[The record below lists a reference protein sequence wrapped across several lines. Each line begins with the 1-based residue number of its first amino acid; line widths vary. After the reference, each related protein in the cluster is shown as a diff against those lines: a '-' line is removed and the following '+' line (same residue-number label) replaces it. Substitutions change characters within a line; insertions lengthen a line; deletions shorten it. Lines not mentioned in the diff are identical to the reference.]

1 MEDNSIVDLY
11 WARDERAIEVTSD
24 KYGRY
29 CYSIAY
35 NILGSKEDSDECVND
50 TYLGA
55 WNSMPPHRPAILSTF
70 LGKITRSLSLKK
82 WRDKTRLK
90 RGGCQADIT
99 LEELQECIP
108 TGSNIEEELE
118 AKELVGVVN
127 EFLKELPLEERR
139 IFLRRYWYFDSI
151 EDICKRFGYGKSK
164 VKMKLFRTREKLMKS
179 LEGEGVKV

>member
-1 MEDNSIVDLY
+1 MDDNSIVDMY
-11 WARDERAIEVTSD
+11 WARNEKAIEVTGD

-35 NILGSKEDSDECVND
+35 NILGSREDSDECVND

-55 WNSMPPHRPAILSTF
+55 WNSMPPNRPVILSTF

-90 RGGCQADIT
+90 RGGGCADVT
-99 LEELQECIP
+99 LEELKECIP
-108 TGSNIEEELE
+108 AGSNIEEELE
-118 AKELVGVVN
+118 TKELAEMVN
-127 EFLKELPLEERR
+127 EFLKELPVEERR

-164 VKMKLFRTREKLMKS
+164 VKMKLFRTREKLMKR

>member
-1 MEDNSIVDLY
+1 MDDNSIVDMY
-11 WARDERAIEVTSD
+11 WSRDEKAIEVTRD

-35 NILGSKEDSDECVND
+35 NILGSREDSEECVND

-55 WNSMPPHRPAILSTF
+55 WNSMPPHRPAMLPTF

-82 WRDKTRLK
+82 WRDKNRIK
-90 RGGCQADIT
+90 RGGGQVDVT

-108 TGSNIEEELE
+108 AGSNIEEELE
-118 AKELVGVVN
+118 AKELVEVVN
-127 EFLKELPLEERR
+127 GFLRELAVEERR

-151 EDICKRFGYGKSK
+151 DDICKRFGYGKSK
-164 VKMKLFRTREKLMKS
+164 VKMKLFRTREKLMKR
-179 LEGEGVKV
+179 LEREGVEI